1 MKAMYLVKPGV
12 IVSKDVP
19 LPSLAPNEVLIKV
32 KGVGI
37 CGSDMEYF
45 KSGRIGNFVVKSP
58 LIVDSWA

>member
-32 KGVGI
+32 KAVGI
-37 CGSDMEYF
+37 CRSDIAL
-45 KSGRIGNFVVKSP
+45 KAAVSVILLSSP
-58 LIVDSWA
+58 R